1 MKQGFNENDISSII
15 RKKNERFLMN
25 KTKASRLKRRLR
37 KINWSQ
43 EQVKEW
49 ETNRKKLFKWS

>member
-1 MKQGFNENDISSII
+1 MKQGFNENDIGAII

-25 KTKASRLKRRLR
+25 KEKASRLKRRLR

-49 ETNRKKLFKWS
+49 EANRKKLFKWN